1 MAATPVLNNV
11 SAVRFQQARV
21 MNVANLTMIVTPQFT
36 QDQIALLQQNPEAAI
51 RSIDQNLWLTLAG
64 WLDAPLSAVV
74 QCRRSG
80 LTVQLNRRSGISGT
94 LLPTDAGSPSGTLR
108 YKLPNG
114 AQQQRTLQTL
124 LDATN
129 GYLRLTLLFENSS
142 LYDEVLT
149 AMTTPAGEAFIDVAF
164 VHLYQLKVPAQ
175 QTPEVDPRVVLRP
188 RRRRAEPIMRTMP
201 ATVDR
206 TRFRE
211 VAVARSPD
219 ANLEA
224 ANVRL
229 ANADM
234 RRVTLVAQPTQGDPS
249 VPQDRSYSGKLAVPL
264 THARTETA
272 VFPDL
277 PRQSQNGW
285 GQVPRNTKLH
295 FRDSGRVDT
304 FYYLPT
310 SFKLGYYFEKEGGAA
325 GARPPLRVELYRDAD
340 GNERIK
346 ATIVALPCIE
356 DAERAAL
363 RTFLRDNLL
372 QGVQPFIFLEPRS
385 GLQAKFVDDFSAGS
399 ASDQRTLPAEISL
412 QVLEVASADR
422 MVLRFDMPALKYPIF
437 CELLKAGIFGRVLL
451 TENGLEAQ
459 VEVRLQLED
468 IVTNLVQ
475 IEQGGPA
482 EQPASS
488 SVPPEAS
495 SAPRPESSP
504 PGRRPRRGRRPTF
517 QDMIEIAAAAS
528 SQRPE
533 TSSGSR
539 EGGRLTLQDILEIA
553 ARASS
558 ERGETPSSDTPS
570 SETPSSDTP
579 SSGAGSSGS
588 PPSTT
593 PPPPNGTSLTIRNL
607 LDCGLKISSLTLS
620 LLDLGELSGMVFE
633 AEDLRLLP
641 RGAELPAQADAGSV
655 VSFTVR
661 PKRLIAWDETVVEA
675 GQIKVLGGSADDW
688 LNRVNRDPSL
698 QQHEFKVQL
707 QLIVPAGIRDR
718 VQLVRLRLLKD
729 GDATIRSRMDL
740 LPESP
745 SPVLQVPMTL
755 QELMGTGGKTPSF
768 SIEYETLAADGNLSL
783 TQRLGIAPGMGAVI
797 LRAIVQTPNTL
808 FTVEYQTEA
817 GTVREELDRQA
828 AEQLISKLSRNAQH
842 WEIFT
847 KEPEPTSP
855 DQPPDTPPPDTRD
868 TTSPSAE
875 VTIVTDLA
883 KIAFSNGAL
892 TRIFVVLKPDQEA
905 GPQSSFVFD
914 SSNQGPTTWRPQGFT
929 VPPFRYEITYLYTG
943 NQIRQVNGSSSNLV
957 LVLDPPPPS

>member
-1 MAATPVLNNV
+1 MAAPPVLNNV

-21 MNVANLTMIVTPQFT
+21 MNVANLTLIVTPQFT
-36 QDQIALLQQNPEAAI
+36 PDQIAPLQQNPEGAI
-51 RSIDQNLWLTLAG
+51 RSVDQNLWLTLTG

-94 LLPTDAGSPSGTLR
+94 LLPAGAGSPSASLR
-108 YKLPNG
+108 YRLPNG
-114 AQQQRTLQTL
+114 AQQQRPLQTL

-129 GYLRLTLLFENSS
+129 GYLRLTLLFENSNV
-142 LYDEVLT
+142 YDEVLT
-149 AMTTPAGEAFIDVAF
+149 AMTTPAGEAFIDIAF
-164 VHLYQLKVPAQ
+164 VHLYQLKAAS

-201 ATVDR
+201 ATMAR
-206 TRFRE
+206 TPVSE
-211 VAVARSPD
+211 MTVARSGDP
-219 ANLEA
+219 NLEA
-224 ANVRL
+224 ANVRM
-229 ANADM
+229 ANVDM
-234 RRVTLVAQPTQGDPS
+234 RRVTLVAQPTQGDTS
-249 VPQDRSYSGKLAVPL
+249 VLQDQSYSGKLTVPL
-264 THARTETA
+264 THARTETG

-285 GQVPRNTKLH
+285 GQVPRNPKLH

-310 SFKLGYYFEKEGGAA
+310 SFKLGYYFEKQGGAA

-356 DAERAAL
+356 DTERAAL

-385 GLQAKFVDDFSAGS
+385 GLQGKFVDDFTAGS

-412 QVLEVASADR
+412 QVVEVASEDR

-482 EQPASS
+482 GQPAD
-488 SVPPEAS
+488 S
-495 SAPRPESSP
+495 SAPSEAPPAPPPDSSSSA
-504 PGRRPRRGRRPTF
+504 RRRRRGRRSTF
-517 QDMIEIAAAAS
+517 QDMLEVAATVS
-528 SQRPE
+528 SRTSE
-533 TSSGSR
+533 TSSDSR

-553 ARASS
+553 ARASA
-558 ERGETPSSDTPS
+558 ERGEAPSSDTPS
-570 SETPSSDTP
+570 SDSP
-579 SSGAGSSGS
+579 SSGTGSSGS
-588 PPSTT
+588 SPSSTT
-593 PPPPNGTSLTIRNL
+593 PPPPAGGTSLTIRNL
-607 LDCGLKISSLTLS
+607 LDCDLKISSLTLS

-641 RGAELPAQADAGSV
+641 SGAELPAQANAGSALNFSV
-655 VSFTVR
+655 T

-675 GQIKVLGGSADDW
+675 GQIKVMAGSADDW

-718 VQLVRLRLLKD
+718 VQLIRLRLLKD
-729 GDATIRSRMDL
+729 GDPTIRSRMDL
-740 LPESP
+740 LPESS
-745 SPVLQVPMTL
+745 SPVLHVPMTL
-755 QELMGTGGKTPSF
+755 EELMGTAGKTPSF

-783 TQRLGIAPGMGAVI
+783 TQRVGIAPGMGAVI
-797 LRAIVQTPNTL
+797 LRAIVQTPSTL
-808 FTVEYQTEA
+808 FTVEYQTQT

-828 AEQLISKLSRNAQH
+828 AEQLIAKLSRNAQH

-847 KEPEPTSP
+847 KEPEPTRP
-855 DQPPDTPPPDTRD
+855 EQRPDTPPPDIRD
-868 TTSPSAE
+868 TTSPSVE

-883 KIAFSNGAL
+883 KVAFSNGTL

-914 SSNQGPTTWRPQGFT
+914 SSNQRRQHGARRDSRFRLSVTRLPT
-929 VPPFRYEITYLYTG
+929 YT
-943 NQIRQVNGSSSNLV
+943 QAISFARLME
-957 LVLDPPPPS
+957 PAPI